1 MENNKVVVT
10 VIDGAGIVEAK
21 NDRAQFTFS
30 VRAKGDVLETAVSQA
45 EEKQRQALSM
55 LESFKDHGMVLD
67 GDVTTSVSNYK
78 LEHREGSERFPA
90 GFQSVSTIT
99 FNIVVDDKIDDIYK
113 ACLKFDT
120 HMSRPIFNVKDRDIL
135 LEQALVKAS
144 ENVKEKLA
152 KECSLLGVAT
162 DKLRIQNWNFGYEG
176 YLPTAQN
183 IYMNGSN
190 YTMGVTGVVGPT
202 GPQGSAG
209 PVGPAAMKIGTTY
222 QELLDYKIEPGAIA
236 VRVAVR
242 VNYVWND

>member
-1 MENNKVVVT
+1 M
-10 VIDGAGIVEAK
+10 
-21 NDRAQFTFS
+21 
-30 VRAKGDVLETAVSQA
+30 
-45 EEKQRQALSM
+45 
-55 LESFKDHGMVLD
+55 
-67 GDVTTSVSNYK
+67 
-78 LEHREGSERFPA
+78 P
-90 GFQSVSTIT
+90 
-99 FNIVVDDKIDDIYK
+99 
-113 ACLKFDT
+113 
-120 HMSRPIFNVKDRDIL
+120 RPVFNVKDRDIL

-152 KECSLLGVAT
+152 KECSLLGVST

-190 YTMGVTGVVGPT
+190 YIGAMGPT
-202 GPQGSAG
+202 GSMGATGPTGSIGPIG
-209 PVGPAAMKIGTTY
+209 PVAMKIGTTY